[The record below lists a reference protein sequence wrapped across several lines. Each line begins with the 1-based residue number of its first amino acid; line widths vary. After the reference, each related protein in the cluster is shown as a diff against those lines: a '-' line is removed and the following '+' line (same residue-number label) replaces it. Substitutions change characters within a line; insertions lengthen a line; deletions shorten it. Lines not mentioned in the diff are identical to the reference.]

1 MDLVIEMVSRKRTN
15 LFTKVG
21 CFMPMFVLSILPH
34 AESGRN
40 DHRENASH
48 FTTNSDSGLTMA
60 LLGKIA
66 PGDIAIGINALQ
78 EAILACQEFEM
89 SKSVTIDSYKY
100 VLESIQSLTR
110 LKKIQNYFK
119 PK

>member
-1 MDLVIEMVSRKRTN
+1 
-15 LFTKVG
+15 
-21 CFMPMFVLSILPH
+21 
-34 AESGRN
+34 
-40 DHRENASH
+40 
-48 FTTNSDSGLTMA
+48 MA

-110 LKKIQNYFK
+110 LKKTQNYFK

>member
-1 MDLVIEMVSRKRTN
+1 
-15 LFTKVG
+15 
-21 CFMPMFVLSILPH
+21 
-34 AESGRN
+34 
-40 DHRENASH
+40 
-48 FTTNSDSGLTMA
+48 MA

-100 VLESIQSLTR
+100 VFDRNKVPFIINDFCL
-110 LKKIQNYFK
+110 F
-119 PK
+119 

>member
-1 MDLVIEMVSRKRTN
+1 
-15 LFTKVG
+15 
-21 CFMPMFVLSILPH
+21 
-34 AESGRN
+34 
-40 DHRENASH
+40 
-48 FTTNSDSGLTMA
+48 MA

>member
-1 MDLVIEMVSRKRTN
+1 
-15 LFTKVG
+15 
-21 CFMPMFVLSILPH
+21 
-34 AESGRN
+34 
-40 DHRENASH
+40 
-48 FTTNSDSGLTMA
+48 MA

-100 VLESIQSLTR
+100 VNNFQSLI
-110 LKKIQNYFK
+110 LVLIKIFSQNESLLCAMVDESLFFVQIVSS
-119 PK
+119 

>member
-1 MDLVIEMVSRKRTN
+1 
-15 LFTKVG
+15 
-21 CFMPMFVLSILPH
+21 
-34 AESGRN
+34 
-40 DHRENASH
+40 
-48 FTTNSDSGLTMA
+48 MA

-110 LKKIQNYFK
+110 LKKIQKYFK

>member
-1 MDLVIEMVSRKRTN
+1 
-15 LFTKVG
+15 
-21 CFMPMFVLSILPH
+21 
-34 AESGRN
+34 
-40 DHRENASH
+40 
-48 FTTNSDSGLTMA
+48 MA

-100 VLESIQSLTR
+100 V
-110 LKKIQNYFK
+110 NN
-119 PK
+119 P

>member
-1 MDLVIEMVSRKRTN
+1 
-15 LFTKVG
+15 
-21 CFMPMFVLSILPH
+21 
-34 AESGRN
+34 
-40 DHRENASH
+40 
-48 FTTNSDSGLTMA
+48 MA

-100 VLESIQSLTR
+100 VLESSQSLTR
-110 LKKIQNYFK
+110 LKKIQISI
-119 PK
+119 

>member
-1 MDLVIEMVSRKRTN
+1 
-15 LFTKVG
+15 
-21 CFMPMFVLSILPH
+21 
-34 AESGRN
+34 
-40 DHRENASH
+40 
-48 FTTNSDSGLTMA
+48 MA

-100 VLESIQSLTR
+100 VNNFQSPILVLIKIFSQNESLLCAMVDESLFFVQ
-110 LKKIQNYFK
+110 IVSS
-119 PK
+119 

>member
-1 MDLVIEMVSRKRTN
+1 M
-15 LFTKVG
+15 
-21 CFMPMFVLSILPH
+21 
-34 AESGRN
+34 AEI
-40 DHRENASH
+40 
-48 FTTNSDSGLTMA
+48 NSYLGLTMA

>member
-1 MDLVIEMVSRKRTN
+1 
-15 LFTKVG
+15 
-21 CFMPMFVLSILPH
+21 
-34 AESGRN
+34 
-40 DHRENASH
+40 
-48 FTTNSDSGLTMA
+48 MA

-100 VLESIQSLTR
+100 VFDRKKVPFMISVYFSQNESLLCAMVDDSLFFVQ
-110 LKKIQNYFK
+110 IVSS
-119 PK
+119 

>member
-1 MDLVIEMVSRKRTN
+1 
-15 LFTKVG
+15 
-21 CFMPMFVLSILPH
+21 
-34 AESGRN
+34 
-40 DHRENASH
+40 
-48 FTTNSDSGLTMA
+48 MA

-110 LKKIQNYFK
+110 LKKDTKLF
-119 PK
+119 

>member
-1 MDLVIEMVSRKRTN
+1 
-15 LFTKVG
+15 
-21 CFMPMFVLSILPH
+21 
-34 AESGRN
+34 
-40 DHRENASH
+40 
-48 FTTNSDSGLTMA
+48 MA

-100 VLESIQSLTR
+100 A
-110 LKKIQNYFK
+110 YFLDLRSFTLFQ

>member
-1 MDLVIEMVSRKRTN
+1 
-15 LFTKVG
+15 
-21 CFMPMFVLSILPH
+21 
-34 AESGRN
+34 
-40 DHRENASH
+40 
-48 FTTNSDSGLTMA
+48 MA

-100 VLESIQSLTR
+100 VLESIQSLMR

>member
-1 MDLVIEMVSRKRTN
+1 
-15 LFTKVG
+15 
-21 CFMPMFVLSILPH
+21 
-34 AESGRN
+34 
-40 DHRENASH
+40 
-48 FTTNSDSGLTMA
+48 MA

-100 VLESIQSLTR
+100 V
-110 LKKIQNYFK
+110 KKLSKYFK
-119 PK
+119 KSQP

>member
-1 MDLVIEMVSRKRTN
+1 
-15 LFTKVG
+15 
-21 CFMPMFVLSILPH
+21 
-34 AESGRN
+34 
-40 DHRENASH
+40 
-48 FTTNSDSGLTMA
+48 MA

-100 VLESIQSLTR
+100 VFEHDKRLFIFVFSQNESLLCAMVDDSLFFVQ
-110 LKKIQNYFK
+110 IVSS
-119 PK
+119 

>member
-1 MDLVIEMVSRKRTN
+1 
-15 LFTKVG
+15 
-21 CFMPMFVLSILPH
+21 
-34 AESGRN
+34 
-40 DHRENASH
+40 
-48 FTTNSDSGLTMA
+48 MA

-100 VLESIQSLTR
+100 DFGVRTNENNALALAHSS
-110 LKKIQNYFK
+110 Y
-119 PK
+119 

>member
-1 MDLVIEMVSRKRTN
+1 
-15 LFTKVG
+15 
-21 CFMPMFVLSILPH
+21 MPMFVLSILPH

>member
-1 MDLVIEMVSRKRTN
+1 MGLVIEMVSRRLTN
-15 LFTKVG
+15 
-21 CFMPMFVLSILPH
+21 IPH
-34 AESGRN
+34 AGWAMRISDEMTIEKT
-40 DHRENASH
+40 HP
-48 FTTNSDSGLTMA
+48 TLLKNSYSGLTMA

-100 VLESIQSLTR
+100 VWDQ
-110 LKKIQNYFK
+110 FK
-119 PK
+119 V